1 MDYLRRLARITQMDR
16 IRNETIRTKMCMMRD
31 ITGNRRKA
39 IRIIQLCYVNGKTAE
54 LLDKFRI
61 EPQG

>member
-16 IRNETIRTKMCMMRD
+16 IRNETIRTKMGMMRH

-39 IRIIQLCYVNGKTAE
+39 IRIIQLCYVNRK
-54 LLDKFRI
+54 L
-61 EPQG
+61 QNC